1 MSNLKAYTVHHL
13 VGKGSWQ
20 REDKSVIIASSRYEA
35 STFVEGTVLNVYDG
49 RSLRK
54 GECLSHSS
62 WSLDGWANKKTP
74 QVSEEWRQ
82 YLIRRNF
89 DDGIE
94 D

>member
-13 VGKGSWQ
+13 TGKGAWQ
-20 REDKSVIIASSRYEA
+20 REDTSVIIASSKYEA

-54 GECLSHSS
+54 GECLGHSS

-74 QVSEEWRQ
+74 QVSEEWKQ
-82 YLIRRNF
+82 YLIRRHF
-89 DDGIE
+89 DSGIE

>member
-1 MSNLKAYTVHHL
+1 VNKLKAYTVHHL
-13 VGKGSWQ
+13 TGRTGWE
-20 REDKSVIIASSRYEA
+20 REDTSVIIASSKYEA

-49 RSLRK
+49 RSLSK

-62 WSLDGWANKKTP
+62 WSLDGWVNKKTP
-74 QVSEEWRQ
+74 EVSEEWRR
-82 YLIRRNF
+82 YLIRRHF